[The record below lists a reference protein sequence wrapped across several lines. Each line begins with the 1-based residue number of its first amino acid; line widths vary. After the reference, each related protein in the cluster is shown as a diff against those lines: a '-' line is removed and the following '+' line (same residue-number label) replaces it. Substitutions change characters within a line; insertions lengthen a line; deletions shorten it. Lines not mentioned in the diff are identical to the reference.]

1 MSLPMQ
7 NKGAFHAERGRY
19 APVVPVTHLC
29 QSRWS
34 IDERLVV
41 SFPSRKQVADR
52 GTVPRTCHCI
62 VKVCPRPP
70 GRNGRV
76 G

>member
-7 NKGAFHAERGRY
+7 NKGAFHAERGWC
-19 APVVPVTHLC
+19 APIARVTQKC
-29 QSRWS
+29 QSKWS
-34 IDERLVV
+34 IYELHVV

-52 GTVPRTCHCI
+52 VTVSQACHCI
-62 VKVCPRPP
+62 LKVCPRPP